1 MVAKLANPDH
11 LRNRP
16 TLKARN
22 TIIVRDGRAAHFLLE
37 MSCEREKS
45 WVKTPPGH
53 FTDFK

>member
-1 MVAKLANPDH
+1 MVAKLANPIH

-16 TLKARN
+16 ALQARN

-45 WVKTPPGH
+45 WVKTPLGH
-53 FTDFK
+53 FADFR